1 MKRSLAHRL
10 IQALVVLTGVVLI
23 TFVMLRIVPGNPI
36 ETMMGEHADV
46 ATIRR
51 LTAEMGLDQPLIKQF
66 FRYIS
71 SAVRGDFGTSYSLGK
86 PVSELI
92 GNAFVNTL
100 TLALLA
106 ALFAWIV
113 GLGCGIFSA
122 VNKNRLSDRLFM
134 GASLLGISLP
144 VFMAAMLLQYAFA
157 YRLHWLPVSGTESW
171 KSFILPA
178 VALGWNSAGQV
189 AQMTR
194 SSLLEALEEDYIET
208 ARAKGLGRFGVLMR
222 HALRNAMLPVLT
234 MMTVQFSSLLSG
246 AVITETVFSQLNSRI
261 SRSPEFNITLHYHHK
276 PALDQV
282 MRTSAKGVLLF
293 PETAL
298 PDGWTWE
305 DARRCWSSANGLL
318 PYNPRF
324 SDSKPEQMVTNNS
337 GIGAYQMI
345 ELQMKLFE
353 EISGV
358 NGALQGKNPTVN
370 SGGAY
375 QLQSENANIALSDV
389 FDTFQAFRRQRDRK
403 IATIQ

>member
-1 MKRSLAHRL
+1 MKRSLAQRL
-10 IQALVVLTGVVLI
+10 VQAIIVLTGVVLL
-23 TFVMLRIVPGNPI
+23 TFVILRIIPGNPI

-100 TLALLA
+100 TLALFA

-113 GLGCGIFSA
+113 GIGCGIFSA

-194 SSLLEALEEDYIET
+194 TMLLETLNEDYIDT
-208 ARAKGLGRFGVLMR
+208 ARAKGRGPMGVLVF
-222 HALRNAMLPVLT
+222 HALRNAMLPVMT
-234 MMTVQFSSLLSG
+234 MMAIQLSGLLSG
-246 AVITETVFSQLNSRI
+246 AVITETVFSIN
-261 SRSPEFNITLHYHHK
+261 
-276 PALDQV
+276 
-282 MRTSAKGVLLF
+282 
-293 PETAL
+293 
-298 PDGWTWE
+298 
-305 DARRCWSSANGLL
+305 
-318 PYNPRF
+318 
-324 SDSKPEQMVTNNS
+324 
-337 GIGAYQMI
+337 GIGRLMVQA
-345 ELQMKLFE
+345 
-353 EISGV
+353 ISGRDIPL
-358 NGALQGKNPTVN
+358 LQATSLLATGVVILG
-370 SGGAY
+370 S
-375 QLQSENANIALSDV
+375 LLSDCLYAV
-389 FDTFQAFRRQRDRK
+389 LDPRIRRGD
-403 IATIQ
+403 